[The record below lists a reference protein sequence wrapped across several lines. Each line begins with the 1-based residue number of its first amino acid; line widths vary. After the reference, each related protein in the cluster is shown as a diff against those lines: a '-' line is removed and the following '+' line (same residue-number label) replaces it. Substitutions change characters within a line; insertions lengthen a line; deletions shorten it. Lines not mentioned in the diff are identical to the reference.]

1 MQPLTDAMIEYIQEQ
16 EYLAFEAEQ
25 CAEPLSRYFQWKE
38 DNKHLSD
45 FHRYK
50 FSPPPSD

>member
-1 MQPLTDAMIEYIQEQ
+1 MPLNDAAIEYIQEQ
-16 EYLAFEAEQ
+16 EYLAYEAEQ
-25 CAEPLSRYFQWKE
+25 CAEALCDYFQWKE

-50 FSPPPSD
+50 FSYPPSD